1 MTYGVFG
8 GKLVYAIDVYTKSE
22 VGIAPETTG
31 VHVHIAPER

>member
-1 MTYGVFG
+1 MTYAGFE
-8 GKLVYAIDVYTKSE
+8 GKLVWAIDVYTKLE